1 MAFANSKMCIFFAL
15 FGVLL
20 TVDLAVSQAN
30 MPGDPVITNFV
41 PKPTLN
47 TVMTLTC
54 TSAAASSSVPQITI
68 QWLLN
73 DNFLGGDVQSTANL
87 VTTSTIAIP
96 ITARD
101 MVNDE
106 IKCEAVNSVGRTE
119 TSVIIVD
126 VQQKPTVTAI
136 TPAAAFF
143 DTGTM
148 GTWTLNISDAY
159 PGLILSTTP
168 RWYIDDTQT
177 FQFST
182 STSVDAVAKTYS
194 YTSTLTRSLNP
205 SDHNLIIKCEIDHP
219 TFDSGIET
227 RFRSMI
233 VRYPPGHPQITTN
246 FINGV
251 NENTILEGNCSS
263 RGGYPTPI
271 VAWSGTAF
279 DVTSSYTSGSDL
291 YVTQFR
297 LTAVVGLIGQTF
309 TCTTQNAVGTYSATA
324 TLPQVFVQPAVPSL
338 AGPSE
343 VYEGTAVNFTCKA
356 TRTNPAAS
364 LFWLISTTPMAA
376 SYPVTSST
384 NGDGTTRTSSTINIV
399 PTAQLNATV
408 LTCEAAH
415 VTLPSNLKTSITI
428 IVRLKPSI
436 VLASPSSE
444 NVLIASVHSI
454 DCDVTSS
461 IEFNITW
468 WHVSLSGVT
477 QMLTAVNSK
486 YIMWTKTSTIR
497 TLSIQNYQSSDD
509 GSYYAIAANQA
520 GLSPPS
526 AIARTTG
533 YAIPVKPFI
542 NLDTFN
548 FYPVV
553 GANVVMNC
561 SSTGG
566 VPITMIKWY
575 RNNVAVDTTSITSNV
590 NGVDVTYNEYT
601 RSVVFDD
608 KGAIFKCEASNAFG
622 NTSSVTS
629 FVDVYVTPSIPVI
642 TGVDAVLENHTYSWI
657 CSTFASN
664 PVAMVSWTYG
674 GENVTSQARITQ
686 ESNSQKAGTFNVN
699 SNLTLHID
707 KADAGKILTCFVN
720 HVTLP
725 VSPLSTNHPL
735 NVYLIPTAY
744 VAEQNKEAEI
754 GKISV
759 LTCNVDTQL
768 TATVTWYK
776 TGSTLPLQHNQV
788 NYVINDRTLTFNPVI
803 REHEGS
809 YMCSAENDAG
819 SSGLSAAVGFTVYQL
834 PSVPVITMFP
844 VTGIEGEL
852 SIINATSSGGYP
864 VPTLTW
870 TRSGVVVYDTS
881 TTVGS
886 TTYNN
891 YFFVTS
897 LSDIGVPYTATVSN
911 AYGNFS
917 TSNALTDVYV
927 PASPPGIEGASVAYE
942 GTPITHR
949 CSSARARPAPALSW
963 FLGDADLTSQA
974 TQTSVNH
981 PDLLTVRTA
990 SNLTFTP
997 TQSDIGKVLTCVLHQ
1012 PDGRDSDLSVVLP
1025 LNVYLKPRVTME
1037 PATTDVEIG
1046 TNKILRCVVQSVLD
1060 PTVLWFIDDS
1070 AISFSDD
1077 NYVMSGE
1084 YLTILDFATTDNGA
1098 YSCIG
1103 QNEAGLSSQSDQLTL
1118 TAYASP
1124 GSPSI
1129 VMTPSSVPSEN
1140 DTVVLTCNTENG
1152 VPSPNITWSKNG
1164 VRLYNG
1170 ITTSVTTTSVSST
1183 LTFVVNYV
1191 NDTGAVYRC
1200 TTANS
1205 FGTRFTTATIPL
1217 IYVPP
1222 TVDGITIQGSNIL
1235 YESQTSHFYCENSRS
1250 FPAASISWVLN
1261 GETLTGQSS
1270 ESTNADGT
1278 FKVSSNLTHQARYSD
1293 SGSMNLVCRVSHS
1306 ATASSADKMMLLIGY
1321 SIPRV
1326 SITIPSVTVEKG
1338 TSLTLHCVIVS
1349 ELGQAVAW
1357 YRSNTGQT
1365 LTPPGRYNFNGPNVT
1380 IMAVEVSD
1388 EGGYYCTASNTA
1400 GISNNSNSV
1409 MVTVY
1414 AYPVKPVIT
1423 GLGNAVPE
1431 NTELTI
1437 NCTAADGYPLPTIMW
1452 FRDGNL
1458 ILTAS
1463 SGLHSSYSFIAD
1475 FSVRES
1481 EYTCSATNS
1490 YGSEMSDATTIP
1502 DVYVPHTGIQLTGP
1516 AAVYETKMSVFL
1528 CTVARVSPVPTF
1540 RWLIGTTVISSSNV
1554 TELGDNLQISSYFSH
1569 VFEAS
1574 DLGKNI
1580 TSIVTQVET
1589 STAVSKSLSVTL
1601 HLLPKILNIADNRD
1615 VELFTIT
1622 TVICEVSSSDPSYS
1636 VAWYKGGI
1644 LIDVDTSNGKFSTS
1658 SNLLTITSFQVE
1670 DSGLYTCSASHQGGS
1685 SGIGQPTNLTG
1696 FGYPIQPVI
1705 TTSHPA
1711 MILIE
1716 GETLFL
1722 NASTNRG
1729 VPVPTLIW
1737 KRSRPG
1743 SANEVLDSSYT
1754 STMDGSN
1761 TFVFNNYSAV
1771 IHFRDNG
1778 SVYICEAENQ
1788 HLKVVNSIQLRDV
1801 YVTPVPTLSASV
1813 VNWDQVNSVATV
1825 YEDKMYTFN
1834 GSIPRFNPKTAVIR
1848 WFVDNVEKTPN
1859 YVNQKV
1865 TATGEHKY
1873 TSSINVLMPSSLDGK
1888 NVTFMVVHPE
1898 TTSRNVSITI
1908 DVLHKPRVSVQ
1919 SASGLVVK
1927 DTDFSVTCEVVSTL
1941 SYNVEWKIQGN
1952 DTKLENTLK
1961 YRITGGQG
1969 QTLMIL
1975 SADYTDKVTYACSA
1989 TNSAGT
1995 SDMPATFF
2003 LVVYKG
2009 VGQPAL
2015 GGLNRNVIDG
2025 ETVTVHCNSSGGDP
2039 PASIAWE
2046 KNGVALTAP
2055 NPTFGNSDNNPV
2067 SSMLMI
2073 VVNFAT
2079 DKNAV
2084 YKCTASNAYSSLSVE
2099 SRFSDV
2105 YIFSNTISLTNL
2117 GIVTALTQY
2126 TVGCQ
2131 TSGMYLEPRPVWM
2144 LNNVIQSNGIT
2155 SVYSTASDGT
2165 FAVQSNLTFI
2175 PTRDNNGGNLVC
2187 KFDHTQYTGRSVNAT
2202 QTLFVQFSP
2211 DEPIISGFNPEVTEN
2226 TPQSL
2231 LCTVNSGNPRPT
2243 VRWFKNNNLI
2253 MGTEVKISTNTQ
2265 GHYVTTNR
2273 LNFTASLQDDSSATY
2288 TCHFQHVVRN
2298 STSNVTFGQIKAPP
2312 SNIFLTLPT
2321 ETLTAS
2327 QPRISN
2333 YPNLIA
2339 GKVYEWNG
2347 TVGRAQPAPSL
2358 AWRRGNIYLNS
2369 HTSDT
2374 TDNVDE
2380 TVRTVS
2386 TLRYAPT
2393 VADNDIDLTF
2403 EVFHLATS
2411 QQTSSHTTKLI
2422 IHGPP
2427 VVIISPDSVDII
2439 VDSSHTAQCNVTSSL
2454 NSYTVKWFKGVSEIS
2469 SNDKYSLI
2477 GNNLVILSVQFAD
2490 EGEYRCL
2497 ATNAAGDSAKSN
2509 AVTVSAISGAGEPA
2523 ITGFV
2528 SSPKEGD
2535 VLQLLC
2541 TSVGGVP
2548 TPSVIWKKNN
2558 VVQDDTDSSSTIGG
2572 VTTTINLWIYT
2583 VSFADRGASLTCL
2596 ATNSVANKTRTK
2608 TFDDVYI
2615 PPING
2620 ASSIQ
2625 GLTTTLAGSTYNYTL
2640 NFARVHPAPGVLW
2653 SVGGRLLQANVPPI
2667 SAVVTTGGFLNAT
2680 ASITILQLAEDNLE
2694 MLKASVSHPET
2705 STTFDVVTTLTVK
2718 SPPSQPSISGFPSTN
2733 TSIKGTTL
2741 QLVCTTKGGY
2751 PVPTLQWYRNNAL
2764 VGNGASTDF
2773 SVEPTVTT
2781 VTYTLAVVLAEK
2793 GAVFRCTAKNEINEL
2808 SKEVGL
2814 KDVYVRVEVDGGIS
2828 GDSNVIAGKNTTLTC
2843 TTTPSYPQPTVEW
2856 WMAAERLLGNKLTP
2870 GTSDSNGAIIVRS
2883 DVYFVPDQ
2891 ADTGKTVSCIVKQD
2905 MLPHTASASLLI
2917 TVHGPPSANA
2927 HPNKN
2932 VTLNEHVTFT
2942 CSVTSTLPTYN
2953 VTWYKRTSNTEG
2965 TRITSVNEKYA
2976 VDDNHPVYKLWVY
2989 SVVVSDNG
2997 IYYCIAQSA
3006 AGNSSRAEVSLT
3018 VYTAPSKPSFY
3029 GGLTSLTIAENSKIE
3044 ATCVTTVHPAN
3055 TASFTWFYVGTT
3067 GETEVDD
3074 SFVNANVLNIPSAD
3088 RTKAGTYV
3096 CQTFNSFGSSRANFT
3111 VDIQYPPR
3119 LNVGN
3124 VQTDFSATAEDL
3136 VKLSCNVIANP
3147 PPTAYLWTHENNN
3160 VATTKDLEVKVKAG
3174 EHTYT
3179 CVATNEM
3186 GPSQGIIYTV
3196 VAPQVTLPDTGAST
3210 ADVEGLS
3217 GGVIAA
3223 IVLGVI
3229 FIIIILIICCVG
3241 CKYYKDKTK
3250 DDKVMRT
3257 TKKSKTKHKPSSVVP
3272 DTDDRR
3278 STLYPSKEK
3287 DPAYLFGPT
3296 RPSYRA
3302 EQRHYPR
3309 EISAHDYHH
3318 DYSQRGGYDNTFYI
3332 PAPGS
3337 EMDDMSVFRETGFRS
3352 RRQRLPHAL
3361 PPLATASYT
3370 REAKR
3375 RKNQRKKNQK
3385 KRQQKRQAGEGME
3398 NPAKSKD
3405 TSPQIVIDDSQPEK
3419 DAAQDTNILLGDQFK

>member
-324 TLPQVFVQPAVPSL
+324 TLPQVFVPPGAIVIEGFQNVIIEGHVMSLKCTSQGALPSASVMWNLPDGSIDTSYSTEQNQSWTRAVNTHNYTARFEDNGKSFNCSATNRVNSVSQTTQQFTVHVQPAVPSL

-629 FVDVYVTPSIPVI
+629 FVDV
-642 TGVDAVLENHTYSWI
+642 
-657 CSTFASN
+657 
-664 PVAMVSWTYG
+664 
-674 GENVTSQARITQ
+674 
-686 ESNSQKAGTFNVN
+686 
-699 SNLTLHID
+699 
-707 KADAGKILTCFVN
+707 
-720 HVTLP
+720 
-725 VSPLSTNHPL
+725 
-735 NVYLIPTAY
+735 
-744 VAEQNKEAEI
+744 
-754 GKISV
+754 
-759 LTCNVDTQL
+759 
-768 TATVTWYK
+768 
-776 TGSTLPLQHNQV
+776 
-788 NYVINDRTLTFNPVI
+788 
-803 REHEGS
+803 
-809 YMCSAENDAG
+809 
-819 SSGLSAAVGFTVYQL
+819 
-834 PSVPVITMFP
+834 
-844 VTGIEGEL
+844 
-852 SIINATSSGGYP
+852 
-864 VPTLTW
+864 
-870 TRSGVVVYDTS
+870 
-881 TTVGS
+881 
-886 TTYNN
+886 
-891 YFFVTS
+891 
-897 LSDIGVPYTATVSN
+897 
-911 AYGNFS
+911 
-917 TSNALTDVYV
+917 
-927 PASPPGIEGASVAYE
+927 
-942 GTPITHR
+942 
-949 CSSARARPAPALSW
+949 
-963 FLGDADLTSQA
+963 
-974 TQTSVNH
+974 
-981 PDLLTVRTA
+981 
-990 SNLTFTP
+990 
-997 TQSDIGKVLTCVLHQ
+997 
-1012 PDGRDSDLSVVLP
+1012 
-1025 LNVYLKPRVTME
+1025 
-1037 PATTDVEIG
+1037 
-1046 TNKILRCVVQSVLD
+1046 
-1060 PTVLWFIDDS
+1060 
-1070 AISFSDD
+1070 
-1077 NYVMSGE
+1077 
-1084 YLTILDFATTDNGA
+1084 
-1098 YSCIG
+1098 
-1103 QNEAGLSSQSDQLTL
+1103 
-1118 TAYASP
+1118 
-1124 GSPSI
+1124 
-1129 VMTPSSVPSEN
+1129 
-1140 DTVVLTCNTENG
+1140 
-1152 VPSPNITWSKNG
+1152 
-1164 VRLYNG
+1164 
-1170 ITTSVTTTSVSST
+1170 
-1183 LTFVVNYV
+1183 
-1191 NDTGAVYRC
+1191 
-1200 TTANS
+1200 
-1205 FGTRFTTATIPL
+1205 
-1217 IYVPP
+1217 YVPP